1 MPIIGKNWCFLKTD
15 FNLFS
20 VTEAFT
26 ASKPMKQIQ
35 DVRDDWSGI
44 HANHEHCNLEGNIR
58 EQIGMLLNLPHLSLR
73 GNYLKGTL
81 PVSLNLTKLLVLN
94 LSRNNFT
101 STIPSQIG
109 NLKNL
114 LHLNLKDSQ
123 FSCLIPSSLGSMVN
137 LTYLDLS
144 RNNFIGRSLPLACL
158 DSLLFFV
165 SSKQLVLPMAST
177 SNANF
182 VKVLILFYGA
192 RSKRDTSI
200 VLLKCTDTKLDRAES
215 KVEKTEYLLH
225 ELYQKKFVESEPSA
239 IEELDKS
246 IYDCQVALGEC
257 ITKVEVL
264 R

>member
-1 MPIIGKNWCFLKTD
+1 MVCFEAANGSRKDPEFKARPFRPLRAGLVKRSRLLCILNIADRRRSVPRSRSVISIEIYCAEYFYEFTHDLESHDFSSFPNLEQFFIG
-15 FNLFS
+15 S
-20 VTEAFT
+20 
-26 ASKPMKQIQ
+26 
-35 DVRDDWSGI
+35 
-44 HANHEHCNLEGNIR
+44 CNLEGNIR

-144 RNNFIGRSLPLACL
+144 RNNFIGLIPSSLG
-158 DSLLFFV
+158 SMV
-165 SSKQLVLPMAST
+165 
-177 SNANF
+177 N
-182 VKVLILFYGA
+182 
-192 RSKRDTSI
+192 
-200 VLLKCTDTKLDRAES
+200 
-215 KVEKTEYLLH
+215 
-225 ELYQKKFVESEPSA
+225 
-239 IEELDKS
+239 
-246 IYDCQVALGEC
+246 
-257 ITKVEVL
+257 ITYFDL
-264 R
+264 RHY